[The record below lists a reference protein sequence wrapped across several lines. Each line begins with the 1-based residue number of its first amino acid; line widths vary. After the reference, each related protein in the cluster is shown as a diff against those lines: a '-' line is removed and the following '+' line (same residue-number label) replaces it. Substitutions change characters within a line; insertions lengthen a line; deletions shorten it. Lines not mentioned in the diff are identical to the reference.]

1 MKRRIVLAGILILL
15 SFLMP
20 LRASADAAPLTEVLV
35 DTSGSMRGEKLE
47 AAKSGLIDAINQGHT
62 DLVIYAFA
70 EKVTRI
76 STESEA
82 RVNLLSAISDISA
95 GSRTSLYDAI
105 LELITSSTPR
115 PSQVIVLSDGGD
127 SQSAT
132 SLEELTQQVVTS
144 KIPISFVR
152 EFVDS
157 RYLSSVTTI
166 VNQSGGSYF
175 DSLAKAFPNPNQ
187 LSPESNTQDRVD
199 PWILALCAG
208 YSSLIALL
216 ALTIRKRREERTR
229 LETNRNLI
237 QQDEALPASEN
248 GLSQLLLRFVQSI
261 RDRLQHGRRSHE
273 FERELPGAL
282 KVLAGSLGA
291 GLSFLQAMNA
301 YAEDGDGVS
310 AQEFRR
316 ALGEIHLGVPIER
329 ALESVADRMNSEDL
343 RWAVSAFAIQREVGG
358 SLATILKSTAETIE
372 SRFELRREIKTLS
385 AEGRISTYVLMALPA
400 VIFLFLALLRPSYV
414 SFYVTQT
421 LGNLILIF
429 VALSLVMSWLW
440 MRSLIR
446 IKV

>member
-1 MKRRIVLAGILILL
+1 MTRRLMVSAILILL
-15 SFLMP
+15 SYLMP
-20 LRASADAAPLTEVLV
+20 LRASADAAPLTVVLV

-47 AAKSGLIDAINQGHT
+47 AAKSVLIEAINQGHT

-82 RVNLLSAISDISA
+82 RANLLSAISDISA
-95 GSRTSLYDAI
+95 RSRTSLYDAI

-132 SLEELTQQVVTS
+132 SLEELTQQVVMS
-144 KIPISFVR
+144 RIPISFVR

-157 RYLSSVTTI
+157 RYLPSITTI
-166 VNQSGGSYF
+166 VNRSGGQF
-175 DSLAKAFPNPNQ
+175 FETLTTAFPIPDQ
-187 LSPESNTQDRVD
+187 LSPQSKIPNRSD
-199 PWILALCAG
+199 PWILALSAG
-208 YSSLIALL
+208 YSSFIVLL
-216 ALTIRKRREERTR
+216 ALTIRKGREERRR
-229 LETNRNLI
+229 LEANRNLI
-237 QQDEALPASEN
+237 QQDVALSVSEN
-248 GLSQLLLRFVQSI
+248 ELSRLLLRFVQLI
-261 RDRLQHGRRSHE
+261 RVRLQHSRRSHE

-282 KVLAGSLGA
+282 KMLAGSLGA

-316 ALGEIHLGVPIER
+316 ALGEIQLGVPIER
-329 ALESVADRMNSEDL
+329 ALESVADRMNSNDL

-372 SRFELRREIKTLS
+372 SRFELRREIRTLS

-400 VIFLFLALLRPSYV
+400 IIFLFLALLRPSYV
-414 SFYVTQT
+414 SFYVTQP
-421 LGNLILIF
+421 LGNLILVLVSI
-429 VALSLVMSWLW
+429 SLLMSWLW

-446 IKV
+446 ISV